1 MSHNVKLEKFR
12 EINVTKTIKF
22 SKIIDIFSKMH
33 YSGNT
38 NFLTNFS
45 IFGGA
50 SMERNTKP
58 RNLPSL
64 VEDINNNKYN
74 FSHPLQRRSGQ
85 WSSLQNS
92 ELIESILRDFGIDPV
107 TIVTNLIDE
116 ETGESISLNN
126 AVIDG
131 IQRLTCFKSFL
142 NNEFRLSKKLEDEP
156 FMIEGV
162 TYLPSEH
169 LCGKKYDELDEKIKD
184 KIKAFDLMLD
194 IYSNATEKE
203 IRTLFKRKNSG
214 KPLTKAQKNTV
225 NISDEMFIHIKEV
238 LDADGFI
245 IKLEKRNRAGEIV
258 MKNGEPV
265 IKEKK
270 IANFWNRT
278 LGLGVFK
285 NGEDRNIVMETLM
298 LTTDYGKTHEFGY
311 RIEDIQSFTNWF
323 DGLDA
328 ETQSNAI
335 SLVVSAADSLNKRMD
350 GKIRN
355 LKKTSV
361 PMVVAGMCV
370 LIKNKGG
377 KDKYMTKV
385 KEFFA
390 DYENNIDYRKL
401 AVDASASKEN
411 VSARWKVFSDMA
423 KGC

>member
-1 MSHNVKLEKFR
+1 MDRK
-12 EINVTKTIKF
+12 
-22 SKIIDIFSKMH
+22 
-33 YSGNT
+33 
-38 NFLTNFS
+38 
-45 IFGGA
+45 
-50 SMERNTKP
+50 TKP

-64 VEDINNNKYN
+64 VEDINKERYN
-74 FSHPLQRRSGQ
+74 FNHPLQRRSGQ

-92 ELIESILRDFGIDPV
+92 ELIDSVLRDYSIDPV
-107 TIVTNLIDE
+107 TIVASLIDE
-116 ETGESISLNN
+116 ETGEVKSLNN

-131 IQRLTCFKSFL
+131 IQRLTCFKNFL
-142 NNEFRLSKKLEDEP
+142 NNGFKLSKKLEDEP

-169 LCGKKYDELDEKIKD
+169 LYGKKYDELDEKIKD
-184 KIKAFDLMLD
+184 KIKAFDLTLD

-203 IRTLFKRKNSG
+203 IRNLFKRKNSG

-225 NISDEMFIHIKEV
+225 NLSDEMFSHIKEV
-238 LDADGFI
+238 LDADGFV
-245 IKLEKRNRAGEIV
+245 IKTEKKNRAGEIV
-258 MKNGEPV
+258 MKDGEPV

-285 NGEDRNIVMETLM
+285 NGEDRNIVLETLM
-298 LTTDYGKTHEFGY
+298 LSTDYGKTYEFGY

-328 ETQSNAI
+328 ETRSNAI
-335 SLVVSAADSLNKRMD
+335 SLVVSAAESLNKRMD

-361 PMVVAGMCV
+361 PMVVAGMCIV
-370 LIKNKGG
+370 IKNKGG
-377 KDKYMTKV
+377 KDRYMEKV

-390 DYENNIDYRKL
+390 DYENNTEYRSL
-401 AVDASASKEN
+401 AADASASKEN

-423 KGC
+423 RGC